1 MKPWLRFVLGFLILV
16 LSYLVFLPA
25 SWLDHALQRWSAGSL
40 GVTGTSGTLWQG
52 QGTLQAILPRGEA
65 VTLAPAAWKVD
76 LGELFKLRLHV
87 TVRSSQNGDVLLD
100 TTLAPG
106 SAWVHEA
113 KLNLPAALLGGLS
126 PTLRA
131 AALSGQLAVQAR
143 DLRTGSGH
151 AQGNARV
158 VWTAAG
164 SDISPVHPL
173 GNYQL
178 DLTGQASGVEF
189 QLTTL
194 AGALNLS
201 GSGRIQPGQNPDYRI
216 TAIPTAEKRKAL
228 APLLRILGRETAPGT
243 YLLQIDQNV
252 QAVGH

>member
-1 MKPWLRFVLGFLILV
+1 MKPWLRFGLGFLILV
-16 LSYLVFLPA
+16 LSTLVFLPA
-25 SWLDHALQRWSAGSL
+25 SWLDHALHRWSAGSL
-40 GVTGTSGTLWQG
+40 GVTGSSGTLWRG
-52 QGTLQAILPRGEA
+52 QGTLQAILPQGEA
-65 VTLAPAAWKVD
+65 VTLAPAAWRVD

-87 TVRSSQNGDVLLD
+87 TVRSSQNNEVLLD

-113 KLNLPAALLGGLS
+113 KLDLPAALLGGLS

-131 AALSGQLAVQAR
+131 AALTGQLAVQAH
-143 DLRTGSGH
+143 DLKTGTGQT
-151 AQGNARV
+151 QGNARV

-164 SDISPVHPL
+164 SEISPVHPL

-178 DLTGQASGVEF
+178 DLTGQGTGVDF

-194 AGALNLS
+194 GGALNLT
-201 GSGRIQPGQNPDYRI
+201 GSGRIQPDHAPDYRI
-216 TAIPTAEKRKAL
+216 TAVPNADKRKAL
-228 APLLRILGRETAPGT
+228 APLLRILGRETGPGT
-243 YLLQIDQNV
+243 YMLQIDQNV